1 MSVSEPLLSVEQL
14 SVAYRSGRR
23 RVHRAADD
31 VSLDVG
37 VGRTVS
43 VVGESGSGKSSVG
56 NAVLGLVPV
65 AAGSIRFAGQDIT
78 TASRAQR
85 RALSADLQV
94 VFQDPYSSLN
104 PARTIGQSLAE
115 PLLVHR
121 ALDRRQAAASVGSA
135 LERVGL
141 PAGAAAKYPGQ
152 FSGGQ
157 RQRIAIARALVVEPK
172 LIVCDEAVSALD
184 LSVQAQILNLLV
196 SIQRDTGVSYLFIS
210 HDIAV
215 VRHVSHEVVVMYGGR
230 VLEQGDAL
238 DVLDRPQ
245 HPYTQA
251 LLAAAPVPDP
261 ERQRSRRLTRTSGR
275 PSTLAAAA
283 TGPGCPF
290 QARCPHAEPVCASP
304 LTPVTTPA
312 GPTVACHRL
321 AELPALVTGA
331 RS

>member
-1 MSVSEPLLSVEQL
+1 VSAPEPLLSLEQL
-14 SVAYRSGRR
+14 SVTYRLGRR
-23 RVHRAADD
+23 RMHAAAVD

-43 VVGESGSGKSSVG
+43 IVGESGSGKSSVG
-56 NAVLGLVPV
+56 NAVLGLVPA
-65 AAGSIRFAGQDIT
+65 AAGRIRFAGQDVT

-121 ALDRRQAAASVGSA
+121 DLDRRQAAASVGTA

-141 PAGAAAKYPGQ
+141 PASAADRYPAQ

-157 RQRIAIARALVVEPK
+157 RQRIAIARALVVEPR

-196 SIQRDTGVSYLFIS
+196 GIQRDTGVSYLFIS

-261 ERQRSRRLTRTSGR
+261 QAQRARRLARASGQR
-275 PSTLAAAA
+275 AAVA
-283 TGPGCPF
+283 TAPGGPGCPF
-290 QARCPHAEPVCASP
+290 RARCPYAEPVCASP
-304 LTPVTTPA
+304 LTPLPTPS

-331 RS
+331 RA